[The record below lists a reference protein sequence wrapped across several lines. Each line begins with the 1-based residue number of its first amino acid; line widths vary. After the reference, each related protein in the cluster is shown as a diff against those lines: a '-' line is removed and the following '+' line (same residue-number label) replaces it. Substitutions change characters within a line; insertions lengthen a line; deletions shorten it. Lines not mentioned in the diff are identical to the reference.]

1 MCLQADV
8 TFIKGWIAMFDL
20 IAELLQQEKGP
31 DIVPTARQL
40 KVIVSVL
47 AQNPQKTGSRDF
59 HANYMSSYL
68 AQGGRQVPVSSHCC
82 TDEGTRDS

>member
-40 KVIVSVL
+40 KVIVSAL
-47 AQNPQKTGSRDF
+47 AQKPKPGSRDF

-68 AQGGRQVPVSSHCC
+68 AQGGRQVPVSSHYC
-82 TDEGTRDS
+82 TDE